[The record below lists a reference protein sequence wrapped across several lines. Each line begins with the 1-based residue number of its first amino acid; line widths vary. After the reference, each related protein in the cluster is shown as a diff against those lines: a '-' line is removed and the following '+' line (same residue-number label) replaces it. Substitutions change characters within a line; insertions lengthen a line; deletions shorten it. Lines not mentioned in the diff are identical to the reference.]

1 MYLPSSFPL
10 TPAHNRLK
18 KETQLLERTLT
29 CCQPMS
35 VEFKPV
41 PAVYKCF
48 GIIDLFVVAQKPLGI
63 SAIASALGYHRSTV
77 FNLTYS
83 LVDLGILERGNDGKF
98 ILGERFNELGKTAGR
113 HSGLVHTVRPYLE
126 EINAETGLT
135 AFLGVQSALNAVVVD
150 KADSVAGLKV
160 STEVGHS
167 LSLLV
172 GAGGKALLSQLP
184 DKELDRILATN
195 DLIQFTP
202 LSCVD
207 KNEFKNMILK
217 VREEGIS
224 FDMEEY
230 AIGVRALAVP
240 LHVSR
245 SIPTAIWAVGLK
257 WRLPDEHIP
266 SCATL
271 LKQIARKIEQKMAD

>member
-1 MYLPSSFPL
+1 
-10 TPAHNRLK
+10 
-18 KETQLLERTLT
+18 
-29 CCQPMS
+29 MS

-48 GIIDLFVVAQKPLGI
+48 GIIELFVVAQKPLGI
-63 SAIASALGYHRSTV
+63 SAIAAALGYHRSTV

-98 ILGERFNELGKTAGR
+98 LLGERFNELGKTAGR
-113 HSGLVHTVRPYLE
+113 HSGLVHTARPYLE
-126 EINAETGLT
+126 QINTETGLT

-184 DKELDRILATN
+184 DEELDGILAAT

-207 KNEFKNMILK
+207 KNEFKNIILK
-217 VREEGIS
+217 VREEGIAV
-224 FDMEEY
+224 DMEEY
-230 AIGVRALAVP
+230 AVGVRALAVP

-245 SIPTAIWAVGLK
+245 NIPTAIWAVGLK
-257 WRLPDEHIP
+257 WRLPDERIF
-266 SCATL
+266 SVATL
-271 LKQIARKIEQKMAD
+271 LKQIAKKIEQKMAD